1 MESVQAL
8 NLAEARR
15 TGSGCDGDGN
25 CISAVVQTGSPSK
38 ASFTT
43 VVTVNTF
50 VLNHVQT
57 LFGANNATLDN
68 NKRAIFHLC
77 YKGAAGT
84 SFYSTVKF
92 AYEASGGNPDAMPPQ
107 CMTCLSK
114 GWGSHEGCSSTSTG
128 GCATPGFYLP
138 CGCSQT
144 CVDVSGNLKAN
155 WAKQGIPQKTV
166 FFGNDELN
174 DGLGAG
180 SYLDGANSVFPKMA
194 SGIPGDSEAVS
205 EFGALSNCSAYLA
218 NQIVTDCATISEYH
232 FMLWPALLA
241 TIAAMYFAYSM
252 AYMQLDMDSLL
263 YTVGSSSKKDN

>member
-15 TGSGCDGDGN
+15 TGSESCGTR
-25 CISAVVQTGSPSK
+25 CIGAVVQPSTSTTK

-50 VLNHVQT
+50 VLNHVEK
-57 LFGANNATLDN
+57 LFGADNATLDN
-68 NKRAIFHLC
+68 NKRAIFALC
-77 YKGAAGT
+77 YQGAAGT

-114 GWGSHEGCSSTSTG
+114 GWGSNEGCSSTSTG

-166 FFGNDELN
+166 FFGD

-180 SYLDGANSVFPKMA
+180 SYTDGGNSVFPKLA